1 MHPSQEGR
9 RPRNQFLEWEYR
21 LWVKREVFKN
31 TLGAKHFYV
40 HIISSIK
47 IICCSESLLSPYKF
61 FEQNRKTWFKYVN
74 IVLLA
79 AYFLA
84 CYCFYKCGWNKSWKS
99 EARQTFGYL
108 FPQPQS
114 CGEPSTMDQLFA
126 NHLNK
131 DYPRISPRDGRNT
144 SSHFVKIAIL
154 QGRGNGFR
162 TCQIP
167 TTTQELIKEGILNKI

>member
-1 MHPSQEGR
+1 MCCQE
-9 RPRNQFLEWEYR
+9 
-21 LWVKREVFKN
+21 
-31 TLGAKHFYV
+31 
-40 HIISSIK
+40 
-47 IICCSESLLSPYKF
+47 
-61 FEQNRKTWFKYVN
+61 
-74 IVLLA
+74 

-114 CGEPSTMDQLFA
+114 CGEPSTMDQLFT

-154 QGRGNGFR
+154 QGRGMGLKPAKSQPPYK
-162 TCQIP
+162 T
-167 TTTQELIKEGILNKI
+167 